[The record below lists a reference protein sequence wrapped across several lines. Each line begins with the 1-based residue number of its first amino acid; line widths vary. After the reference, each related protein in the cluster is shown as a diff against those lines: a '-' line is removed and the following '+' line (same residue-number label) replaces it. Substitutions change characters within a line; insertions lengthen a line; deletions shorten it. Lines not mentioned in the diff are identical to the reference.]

1 MKNIQRTLVALA
13 LLAPAACRS
22 AQPIDLDSPPQHLVM
37 EASPTEMSTAVSASQ
52 VASQKGLTQLR
63 QLAEGGSAVMLGFFS
78 AQEAASATLGTP
90 RAVMNLRLDQ
100 LRTFRPGDSVEA
112 LLSATSPQVL
122 YPVLV
127 GERVRSSITVTRDG
141 DQWSA
146 GSFGL
151 SPLGKLWVQSGGASF
166 GGAYVVH
173 VPALSV
179 FFAASG
185 RGQDMTLTPLEDYP
199 MYGLKKGATLSAE
212 QALLPLV
219 DAAQRHN
226 GLPA

>member
-1 MKNIQRTLVALA
+1 MKNIQRMLVALA

-22 AQPIDLDSPPQHLVM
+22 AQPIDLASPPQHLAM
-37 EASPTEMSTAVSASQ
+37 ELSPTTMSTALSESQ
-52 VASQKGLTQLR
+52 AAAQEGLTQLR
-63 QLAEGGSAVMLGFFS
+63 QLAAEGSALMLGFFS
-78 AQEAASATLGTP
+78 AQEAALATLGTP

-100 LRTFRPGDSVEA
+100 LRTFRAGDSVEG

-127 GERVRSSITVTRDG
+127 GERVRSSITVTRDAE
-141 DQWSA
+141 QWSA

-151 SPLGKLWVQSGGASF
+151 SPLAKLWVQSGGVSF

-185 RGQDMTLTPLEDYP
+185 SGRDLTLTPLEDYP
-199 MYGLKKGATLSAE
+199 LYGLKKGTPLPAE

-219 DAAQRHN
+219 EAAQRHN